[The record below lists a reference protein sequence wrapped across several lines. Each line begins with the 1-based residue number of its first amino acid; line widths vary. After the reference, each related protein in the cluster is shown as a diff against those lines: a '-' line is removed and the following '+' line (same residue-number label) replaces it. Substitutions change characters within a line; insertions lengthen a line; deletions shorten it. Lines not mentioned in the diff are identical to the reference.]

1 MEELGVVYG
10 GVVDRVSRELAIKAV
25 EAIRDAIGYE
35 VALVIT
41 FLKEE
46 PEITHDIAKRESRH
60 LPKNASR

>member
-1 MEELGVVYG
+1 M
-10 GVVDRVSRELAIKAV
+10 DRVSRELAIKAV